1 MSLDQILPTF
11 LAESREVLQEMEDGL
26 LSIQTTHDLPAV
38 IGAIFRAAHTVKG
51 AAGVMEL
58 SHVVTFTHAVET
70 VLDEARQGNV
80 GMSSELVAL
89 LLACCDHIKTLVDE
103 VASGHVE
110 PDQATLDREAPLVEQ
125 LRRHADSPGSPLA
138 AGSMIDLQDS
148 VAEAPGETHDA
159 RLIEKL
165 PEDTARGPARLA
177 MVDAALATQKRPEEA
192 RAHHGRSI
200 RVDAE
205 KLDHLIDLV
214 GELIIGA
221 AHIDMIGRETR
232 NAELQESTATLTG
245 LVREVRDSALQLR
258 MVKIGTTFNRFQRVV
273 HDISRELGKDIALV
287 VDGVETELDK
297 TVVERISD
305 PLMHLVRNALD
316 HGIESAEQR
325 LASGKPAQGT
335 VYLNAYHDSDSIV
348 IEVSDD
354 GGGLKRERILPKA
367 VERGLVQPGRTLGDP
382 ELYALI
388 FEPGF
393 STAEQVTNLSGRG
406 VGMDVVKRNITA
418 LRGSVDIHSEEGLGT
433 TVTVRMP
440 LTLAIINGF
449 LVGLGGS
456 VFVIPLDVIDECLEF
471 TAEPGHDY
479 TNVRGQVLP
488 FIRLRDIFDVPGAAT
503 RRQSIVVVNCA
514 GRRSGLVVDTL
525 LGEFQTVIKPLDTVF
540 NRVQCIGGST
550 ILGNGEVALI
560 LDVPALVEQTRQST
574 HGAMT

>member
-354 GGGLKRERILPKA
+354 GGGLKRERILAKA